1 MKTLI
6 EAVEAWIDE
15 RVFANSWTADHEP
28 KFEELKKRAH
38 ANETIAVRDA
48 DRISKLERAVSVLA
62 MPSSEADAKF
72 DEYERKLSVLHER
85 VGELDRRLQLYL
97 DSPSPEADAGESMY
111 EADQMLSELIIK
123 SRAVD
128 SRLDDLEC
136 SVEEKVDSC
145 DVDDRVE
152 SAIEDIDFPDSY
164 AIEVMIDDAIETKV
178 MDAVI
183 AEISATDF
191 KITVER

>member
-6 EAVEAWIDE
+6 EAVEKWIDDKITD
-15 RVFANSWTADHEP
+15 N
-28 KFEELKKRAH
+28 
-38 ANETIAVRDA
+38 IAVDRADRMSHSATVDVQELNAKLNAMEEIHIRDA
-48 DRISKLERAVSVLA
+48 NRIADLE
-62 MPSSEADAKF
+62 
-72 DEYERKLSVLHER
+72 
-85 VGELDRRLQLYL
+85 RRLQLYL

-152 SAIEDIDFPDSY
+152 SAMSDLDLPDSY
-164 AIEVMIDDAIETKV
+164 AIEVMIDDAVETKV

-183 AEISATDF
+183 AEINATDF